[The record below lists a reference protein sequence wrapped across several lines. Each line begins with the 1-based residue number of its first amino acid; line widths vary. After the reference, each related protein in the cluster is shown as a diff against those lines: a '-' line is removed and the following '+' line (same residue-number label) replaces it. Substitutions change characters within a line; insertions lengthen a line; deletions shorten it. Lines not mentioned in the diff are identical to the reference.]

1 MVFKYGMQ
9 FYYQVEFPCDT
20 VVIAQQLK
28 QCCQCA
34 EVCTELLKKH
44 VEKHLQAIP
53 FSRFLRLRLFQSA
66 RGTLR

>member
-9 FYYQVEFPCDT
+9 FYYLVEFPCDT

-34 EVCTELLKKH
+34 EVCTELLKKSML
-44 VEKHLQAIP
+44 KGIYRQ
-53 FSRFLRLRLFQSA
+53 FRFRVFYA
-66 RGTLR
+66 